1 VPSDRQ
7 LADSLDEVIGWVDSG
22 VLDESLEALYLRQ
35 GPTGPAHRAAC
46 LKEAA
51 QLVHTLIRCAVVPRL
66 VDPADLAGLDLL
78 LGCLRAA
85 PPGRVWPQHP
95 DPLLRLAR
103 EAPL

>member
-51 QLVHTLIRCAVVPRL
+51 QL
-66 VDPADLAGLDLL
+66 L